1 MNIESSRGS
10 GDFLAENSV
19 VDRVIIEMHG
29 DATIGVMAW
38 TDLDCSVGGINVDW
52 VKSGVITLDN
62 TSKFGDGDG
71 IDLADFV
78 VASTVKA
85 RTITDNL
92 VDVPITVR

>member
-1 MNIESSRGS
+1 M
-10 GDFLAENSV
+10 
-19 VDRVIIEMHG
+19 
-29 DATIGVMAW
+29 DA
-38 TDLDCSVGGINVDW
+38 
-52 VKSGVITLDN
+52 

-92 VDVPITVR
+92 VDVPITVK